1 MTTLEAWLG
10 KASTK
15 NWSWRPGRDNFFFKV
30 RTAWKRNQN
39 IYSMFELLVNNHLTC
54 LTCHFFLWKKNYRFI
69 LAKKPFAISQWHV
82 TSLTISREE
91 QCALPSLKTVAS
103 AHGTVAH
110 HTTQSHCF
118 NQSVAFGRGGK
129 KNVWFL
135 RVACLTGEQLKEC
148 LWYIFGIW
156 PEPSNIFSICGGFK
170 MSETGERSASLT
182 SDFDDT
188 RSFECHKPNTFPLR
202 LFYRF

>member
-1 MTTLEAWLG
+1 
-10 KASTK
+10 
-15 NWSWRPGRDNFFFKV
+15 
-30 RTAWKRNQN
+30 
-39 IYSMFELLVNNHLTC
+39 MFELLVNNHLTC

-129 KNVWFL
+129 KNSLVFAGCLPDGGTTERMLVVYLRYLTWAFQHFFYMWRLQNVWNGWEKCVL
-135 RVACLTGEQLKEC
+135 D
-148 LWYIFGIW
+148 LWF
-156 PEPSNIFSICGGFK
+156 
-170 MSETGERSASLT
+170 R
-182 SDFDDT
+182 
-188 RSFECHKPNTFPLR
+188 RHKKFWMPQT
-202 LFYRF
+202 

>member
-1 MTTLEAWLG
+1 MCESAVSTCLLTTLEAWLG
-10 KASTK
+10 KAWTK
-15 NWSWRPGRDNFFFKV
+15 KLKPAPWQGQLFFFKEPPEKET
-30 RTAWKRNQN
+30 RTY
-39 IYSMFELLVNNHLTC
+39 ISMFELLINNHLTW

-69 LAKKPFAISQWHV
+69 LATIKPFAISQWHV

-129 KNVWFL
+129 NMSGFCGLLAWRGNNWKNV
-135 RVACLTGEQLKEC
+135 CGT
-148 LWYIFGIW
+148 
-156 PEPSNIFSICGGFK
+156 NIFFYMWRLQNVWNGWEKCVPDLWF
-170 MSETGERSASLT
+170 R
-182 SDFDDT
+182 
-188 RSFECHKPNTFPLR
+188 RHKKFWMPQT
-202 LFYRF
+202 

>member
-1 MTTLEAWLG
+1 
-10 KASTK
+10 
-15 NWSWRPGRDNFFFKV
+15 
-30 RTAWKRNQN
+30 
-39 IYSMFELLVNNHLTC
+39 MFELLVNNHLTC

-129 KNVWFL
+129 KMSGFCGLLAWRGNNWKNACGISSVFDLSLPTFFL
-135 RVACLTGEQLKEC
+135 YVAASKCLKRVREVRPWPLISTTQEVLNATNLTHFHSG
-148 LWYIFGIW
+148 Y
-156 PEPSNIFSICGGFK
+156 SIGFK
-170 MSETGERSASLT
+170 
-182 SDFDDT
+182 F
-188 RSFECHKPNTFPLR
+188 
-202 LFYRF
+202 